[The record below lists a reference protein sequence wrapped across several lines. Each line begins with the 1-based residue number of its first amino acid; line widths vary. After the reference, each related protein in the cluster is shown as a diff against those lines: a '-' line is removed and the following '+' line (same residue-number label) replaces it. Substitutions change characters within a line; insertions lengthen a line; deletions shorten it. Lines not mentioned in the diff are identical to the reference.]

1 MQTLAKVLAVVAVM
15 AFVVP
20 AFAADGDKPK
30 DKPKFERP
38 SVYGVLKAVGE
49 NSITITTKKKDEEP
63 KDVEVKVNAD
73 TKVSVDR
80 EPKDLAAL
88 KDLVG
93 KRVAAWGK
101 EGEPAAR
108 IAVMTKAHER
118 KPKEKN

>member
-20 AFAADGDKPK
+20 AFGAEGDKPK
-30 DKPKFERP
+30 GKGERP

-49 NSITITTKKKDEEP
+49 SSVTITMKKKDEEP
-63 KDVEVKVNAD
+63 KDVEVKVTGD
-73 TKVSVDR
+73 TKISVDR
-80 EPKDLAAL
+80 EAKDLAAL

-93 KRVAAWGK
+93 KRAAAWCTDGV
-101 EGEPAAR
+101 ATR
-108 IAVMTKAHER
+108 IAVMTKAPEHK

>member
-20 AFAADGDKPK
+20 AFGAEGDKPK
-30 DKPKFERP
+30 GKGERP

-49 NSITITTKKKDEEP
+49 GTVTIAMKKDGEA
-63 KDVEVKVNAD
+63 KDVDVKVNAD

-80 EPKDLAAL
+80 EAKDLAAL

-93 KRVAAWGK
+93 KRAAAWCTDGV
-101 EGEPAAR
+101 ATR
-108 IAVMTKAHER
+108 IAVMTKAPEHK